1 MNLSLVICT
10 KDRGDRLDPC
20 LDALTRMEKPEGF
33 ELVLVNNASSDNTE
47 TVLRDYASAADFDV
61 TVVNEPVAGLARAR
75 NTGWQA
81 SSGEI
86 VAFTDDD
93 CYVREDFAA
102 AVQAHFDTA
111 KYAYFSGRI
120 ELFDPTDH
128 PITVLLDD
136 DPREFEPRLFLRT
149 GWVQGANFGMTREA
163 LEAVGGFNE
172 LLGAGTDYPAE
183 DIEIVGRL
191 SGMGRRGMY
200 SPKIVVA
207 HHHGRKKGPAVKK
220 LAKQY
225 NAGRGAYYAIMLQQ
239 DGMTWR
245 TIGAFLRT
253 NITRHPN
260 AVLHEVYCGVRY
272 WLHQRKAKRSAE
284 G

>member
-20 LDALTRMEKPEGF
+20 LNALTRMDKPDGF
-33 ELVLVNNASSDNTE
+33 EVVLVNNASSDDTE
-47 TVLRDYASAADFDV
+47 TVLRSYAKDADFNV
-61 TVVNEPVAGLARAR
+61 TVVNEPVTGLARAR

-81 SSGEI
+81 GSGHI

-93 CYVREDFAA
+93 CYVREDFAKA
-102 AVQAHFDTA
+102 ILKHFNTS

-120 ELFDPTDH
+120 ELFDPTDY

-136 DPREFEPRLFLRT
+136 YPREFEPRLFLRT

-191 SGMGRRGMY
+191 SGMGRTGMY

-207 HHHGRKKGPAVKK
+207 HHHGRKAGPAVKK

-225 NAGRGAYYAIMLQQ
+225 NAGRGAYYAIMLGQK
-239 DGMTWR
+239 GMAWR
-245 TIGAFLRT
+245 TIGAFIGT
-253 NITRHPN
+253 NIKRHPN
-260 AVLHEVYCGVRY
+260 AVLHEIYSGVRY
-272 WLHQRKAKRSAE
+272 WLHERKTKAARN
-284 G
+284 